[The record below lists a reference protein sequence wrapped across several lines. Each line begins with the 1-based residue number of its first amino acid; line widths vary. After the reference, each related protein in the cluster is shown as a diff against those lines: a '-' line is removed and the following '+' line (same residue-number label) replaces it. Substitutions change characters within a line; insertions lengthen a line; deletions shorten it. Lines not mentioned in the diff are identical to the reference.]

1 MPDGSSAGSLTS
13 SSLPRSMRK
22 ILMWNCRIMKSI
34 HMWLTQGSERK
45 YLQFQLVMNVGTM
58 VRHASLVTIKLHPY
72 SLTLTINEMKR
83 LYKKVFKSKK
93 PSLGSHGH
101 GPATST
107 LTLITN
113 TTDLMP
119 SIHASDVTASHGA
132 QVTAGVSV
140 SVQLRPSHV

>member
-1 MPDGSSAGSLTS
+1 
-13 SSLPRSMRK
+13 
-22 ILMWNCRIMKSI
+22 MKD
-34 HMWLTQGSERK
+34 
-45 YLQFQLVMNVGTM
+45 VGTM

-93 PSLGSHGH
+93 PSLGSTHGH
-101 GPATST
+101 GPAISTS
-107 LTLITN
+107 TLITN
-113 TTDLMP
+113 TADLMP
-119 SIHASDVTASHGA
+119 SIHASDVIASRGA